1 MGTSR
6 AASRSSRGQSGR
18 AFPHNPGMTSPQPT
32 LWDRYQPFRPWVEPG
47 YWIVGTVVTAAANS
61 ATALMD
67 IRRAGLHFE
76 SWEPVAWEWS
86 SNLVFLALVPLVVWF
101 TRRVPLHLDTWR
113 RALPL
118 HLLASIAWSALHVAG
133 MVAARKTIYAMQG
146 GQYDFGDWPREFFY
160 EYLKDVRSYAGGV
173 ATLEVYRWFLRRLQG
188 EASLLTS
195 ADDAPPPASGERPE
209 RFLVRKLGKEF
220 LIAANEVESAQA
232 AGNYVNLHLRGRDYP
247 LRSTMSAVE
256 QVLDPS
262 RFVRVHRSWIVN
274 LDAIAEIEPLDT
286 GDARVRLRDG
296 RVLPCSR
303 TYRDA
308 LRPRAVA

>member
-1 MGTSR
+1 MNDTPQ
-6 AASRSSRGQSGR
+6 ATASDWTR
-18 AFPHNPGMTSPQPT
+18 FQP
-32 LWDRYQPFRPWVEPG
+32 WRPWVEYG
-47 YWIVGTVVTAAANS
+47 FWIALFLVNAGANS
-61 ATALMD
+61 ITVSMD
-67 IRRAGLHFE
+67 VRRVHVAVDQ
-76 SWEPVAWEWS
+76 WEPAVWEVS
-86 SNLVFLALVPLVVWF
+86 SNLVSLLLVPLVVWF

-118 HLLASIAWSALHVAG
+118 HLLASIAWSALHVLG
-133 MVAARKTIYAMQG
+133 MVAMRKAIYAMQG
-146 GQYDFGDWPREFFY
+146 AQYDFGDWPREFFY
-160 EYLKDVRSYAGGV
+160 EYLKDVRSFAGGV
-173 ATLEVYRWFLRRLQG
+173 ATIEVYRWFLRRLQG
-188 EASLLTS
+188 EASLLAS
-195 ADDAPPPASGERPE
+195 ADDAPAPASGERPE

-256 QVLDPS
+256 QMLDPA